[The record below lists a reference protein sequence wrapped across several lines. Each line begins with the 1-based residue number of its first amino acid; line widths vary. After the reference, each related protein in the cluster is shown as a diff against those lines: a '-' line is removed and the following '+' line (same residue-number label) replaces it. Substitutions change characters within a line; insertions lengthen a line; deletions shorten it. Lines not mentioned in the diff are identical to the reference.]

1 MIKKHNWEE
10 LYAEYLQ
17 SGLSKRS
24 FFIQHHLSLTMAYKS
39 FLKVERSLASQSDC
53 THTAF
58 DEKNN
63 IFIPLEIKEENIP
76 SDNPSHISGSSILI
90 SAGKFTLSVS
100 AASQILLLK
109 DILKVVDALC

>member
-24 FFIQHHLSLTMAYKS
+24 FFIQHPLSLTMAYKS
-39 FLKVERSLASQSDC
+39 FLK
-53 THTAF
+53 
-58 DEKNN
+58 
-63 IFIPLEIKEENIP
+63 
-76 SDNPSHISGSSILI
+76 GSPILI

-109 DILKVVDALC
+109 DILKVVDELC